1 MRPHQP
7 TVRSHWTLIFGFPG
21 APCAKPLSE
30 QLSLE
35 LVRRFAD
42 RCYTPLEI
50 YCFKCVFKALA
61 DSSSG
66 IRHWSEPTL
75 CRFLALPDS
84 LAVGSVV
91 FQMATYLGAFPF
103 PSQAPAILTS
113 DNLLK
118 VVTLLTRRHAPVL
131 GKKGDAVWIREIYRS
146 LAVYDRGLEQATKDA
161 KIAEGEDRETDAV
174 ASYDGF
180 AVDAPVDED
189 EDEEDDGDGLALAAL
204 DTMDAVEVFKQGE
217 QSTLS
222 HSIIP
227 TDNFLRLIQLLLFI
241 APLEPQDDLSVY
253 SLQLTEKRLKGLR
266 ETANNI
272 LSSFGIEKSP
282 GVNYKTFNA
291 VVSSSLPYMFDGLNP
306 LFEHFLFAK
315 DFDLSKRKNS
325 GASTSKDT
333 APESPKDAPPKKKI
347 PVPEPIL
354 LSEGEILDF
363 NLVNQLSFIIK
374 GSHLFRR
381 LRPLYAGGKHGFSM
395 GSFEKSVFN
404 WRAPSILLVS
414 GSLLSDKPENPSER
428 AFADSLPPKRLPS
441 SLDLPSRNTTNQTL
455 TFGAYIPVPWKGTPK
470 LPFGDSSTKLFQLSP
485 THDLFEA
492 STMSTDYIYFNR
504 PPHHPSGIGLGSPV
518 PQADTSRAHGRS
530 HGTIPLGAV
539 SLHLDSGLE
548 FGIFTHLAEGGG
560 SFYPSRNPQ
569 RKHRSWQDRFAIE
582 AIEVWG
588 CGGDDEAEAQRK
600 AWAWE
605 EREAE
610 ARRRINL
617 GTGDI
622 DADRELL
629 RLAGILQERSGG
641 SM

>member
-1 MRPHQP
+1 MGQGYSSDAPPP
-7 TVRSHWTLIFGFPG
+7 TY
-21 APCAKPLSE
+21 E

-42 RCYTPLEI
+42 KCYTPLEI
-50 YCFKCVFKALA
+50 YCFKAVFKALA

-84 LAVGSVV
+84 LAAGSVV
-91 FQMATYLGAFPF
+91 FHMASYLGAFPF

-118 VVTLLTRRHAPVL
+118 VVTLLTRRHTPVL

-146 LAVYDRGLEQATKDA
+146 LAVYDRGLQQATKDA
-161 KIAEGEDRETDAV
+161 EDADGDNSQDRETQAV
-174 ASYDGF
+174 AAYDGF
-180 AVDAPVDED
+180 AVDAPVDD
-189 EDEEDDGDGLALAAL
+189 EDDEDDGDALALAAL
-204 DTMDAVEVFKQGE
+204 DSMDAVEVFKQGE

-227 TDNFLRLIQLLLFI
+227 TDNFLRLIQLLLFV
-241 APLEPQDDLSVY
+241 APLEAQDDLAVY
-253 SLQLTEKRLKGLR
+253 GLQLTDKRLKGLR

-282 GVNYKTFNA
+282 GVNYKTFHA

-325 GASTSKDT
+325 AASASAET
-333 APESPKDAPPKKKI
+333 APESPKDTPRKKQI
-347 PVPEPIL
+347 LAPEPIL
-354 LSEGEILDF
+354 LSEGEILDS
-363 NLVNQLSFIIK
+363 NLVNQLSFLIR
-374 GSHLFRR
+374 GNNLFRR
-381 LRPLYAGGKHGFSM
+381 LRPLYAGGTHGFSM

-414 GSLLSDKPENPSER
+414 GTLLSDKPETPSER
-428 AFADSLPPKRLPS
+428 VFADSLPPKRLPS

-470 LPFGDSSTKLFQLSP
+470 AAFGDASTQLFQLSP
-485 THDLFEA
+485 THDLFAA
-492 STMSTDYIYFNR
+492 STLSTDYVYLNK

-518 PQADTSRAHGRS
+518 PQADTSRAHGRAR
-530 HGTIPLGAV
+530 GAVPLGAV

-548 FGIFTHLAEGGG
+548 FAVFTHLAEGGG
-560 SFYPSRNPQ
+560 SFHPSRNPH
-569 RKHRSWQDRFAIE
+569 RRNRSWQDRFAIE

-610 ARRRINL
+610 ARRRVNL

-629 RLAGILQERSGG
+629 KLAGILQERSGG

>member
-1 MRPHQP
+1 MGQGYSADVPPP
-7 TVRSHWTLIFGFPG
+7 TY
-21 APCAKPLSE
+21 E

-42 RCYTPLEI
+42 KCYTPLEI
-50 YCFKCVFKALA
+50 YCFKVVFKALA

-91 FQMATYLGAFPF
+91 FHMASYLGAFPF

-118 VVTLLTRRHAPVL
+118 VVTLLTRRHTPVL
-131 GKKGDAVWIREIYRS
+131 GRKGDAVWIREIYRS
-146 LAVYDRGLEQATKDA
+146 LAVYDRGLQQATKDA
-161 KIAEGEDRETDAV
+161 EAAGGEGARDGETQAV
-174 ASYDGF
+174 ASYAGF
-180 AVDAPVDED
+180 AVDAPVDD
-189 EDEEDDGDGLALAAL
+189 DDDEDDGDALALAAL
-204 DTMDAVEVFKQGE
+204 DTMDAIDVFKQGE

-241 APLEPQDDLSVY
+241 APLEAQDDLAVY
-253 SLQLTEKRLKGLR
+253 GLQLTDKRLKGLR

-282 GVNYKTFNA
+282 GVNYKTFHT

-306 LFEHFLFAK
+306 LFEHFLFTK

-325 GASTSKDT
+325 ATSASAET
-333 APESPKDAPPKKKI
+333 APESPKEAPKKQI
-347 PVPEPIL
+347 PAPEPIL

-363 NLVNQLSFIIK
+363 NLVNQLSFLIK
-374 GSHLFRR
+374 GNNLFRR
-381 LRPLYAGGKHGFSM
+381 LRPLYAGGTHGFSM

-414 GSLLSDKPENPSER
+414 GSLLSDKPETPSER

-470 LPFGDSSTKLFQLSP
+470 TAFGDASTKLFQLSP
-485 THDLFEA
+485 THDLFAA
-492 STMSTDYIYFNR
+492 STMSTDYVYLNK
-504 PPHHPSGIGLGSPV
+504 PPHHPSGIGLGSPI
-518 PQADTSRAHGRS
+518 PQADTSRAHSRS

-548 FGIFTHLAEGGG
+548 FGVFTHLAEGGG
-560 SFYPSRNPQ
+560 SFHPSRNPH
-569 RKHRSWQDRFAIE
+569 RRNRSWQDRFAIE

-629 RLAGILQERSGG
+629 RLAGILHERSGG